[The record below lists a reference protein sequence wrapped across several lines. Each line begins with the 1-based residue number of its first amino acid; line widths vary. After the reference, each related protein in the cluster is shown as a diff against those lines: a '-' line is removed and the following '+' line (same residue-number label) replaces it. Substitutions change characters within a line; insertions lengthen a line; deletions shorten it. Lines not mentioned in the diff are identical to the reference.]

1 MAKPCAVFWDI
12 QNIDV
17 PKGQTVDS
25 IVDLIRS
32 TIIKPYNLNEIS
44 FFCVCDVHQL
54 PSNFGQSLTA
64 LNVDIVQAY
73 NGIKDSADIK
83 MMDLMRKFVK
93 FSGQDCTIILLSGDA
108 DYRGTLSD
116 LKRLHNVSIHLI
128 RLANSCSPELDK
140 MADYTFMLANGELKL
155 VKSNVQATS
164 MD

>member
-1 MAKPCAVFWDI
+1 MTKPCAVFWDI

-73 NGIKDSADIK
+73 NGIKYSADIK
-83 MMDLMRKFVK
+83 IMELIRKFVK
-93 FSGQDCTIILLSGDA
+93 VVGQGCTIILLSGDA
-108 DYRGTLSD
+108 EYYDALSD
-116 LKRLHNVSIHLI
+116 LKRLHNISIYLI
-128 RLANSCSPELDK
+128 GLANSCSPELDK
-140 MADYTFMLANGELKL
+140 ISDITFILSNGVLKP
-155 VKSNVQATS
+155 
-164 MD
+164 D